1 MIDPSSTLDGGR
13 RLARLQYGGNMKSIL
28 WICAGLLASHVAA
41 CSVYMEATR
50 PTPVDLTQYQ
60 EGMMLDALLEKLGA
74 PDSTALESD
83 GLSCDFYKLY
93 THGYGAGGKIPI
105 AIAESAADFFTLGLA
120 EVALTPTEGVTKN
133 EKHPVT
139 ICYNAQKLARITEQG
154 QPIVSADKDPPITA
168 ASSASSDVPPGTS
181 PSAAAAIASDQ
192 PRSGSKPDA
201 PPATNPPTTTAA
213 NPAAQTVIPAAAVV
227 STATAPVTSAPAA
240 TNPAVGDQWKST
252 DHPE

>member
-1 MIDPSSTLDGGR
+1 
-13 RLARLQYGGNMKSIL
+13 MKSIL
-28 WICAGLLASHVAA
+28 WVCAALLASNVAA

-60 EGMMLDALLEKLGA
+60 EGMMRDSVLEKLGA

-139 ICYNAQKLARITEQG
+139 VCYNGQKLARITDQG
-154 QPIVSADKDPPITA
+154 QPVVAEDKNPPITA
-168 ASSASSDVPPGTS
+168 ASSATSDVPPGTS

-192 PRSGSKPDA
+192 PKAASKPEA

-213 NPAAQTVIPAAAVV
+213 NPAPPTVIPATAVV
-227 STATAPVTSAPAA
+227 NPAAAPVTSAPAA
-240 TNPAVGDQWKST
+240 ANPAVGDQWKST

>member
-1 MIDPSSTLDGGR
+1 
-13 RLARLQYGGNMKSIL
+13 MKSIL
-28 WICAGLLASHVAA
+28 WVCAALLASQAAA

-60 EGMMLDALLEKLGA
+60 EGMTRDAVLEKLGA

-83 GLSCDFYKLY
+83 GMSCDFYKLY

-139 ICYNAQKLARITEQG
+139 VCYNGQKLVRIDDKG
-154 QPIVSADKDPPITA
+154 QPIIAEDKNPPITA
-168 ASSASSDVPPGTS
+168 ASSPTSDVPPGTT

-192 PRSGSKPDA
+192 PKTNSKPA
-201 PPATNPPTTTAA
+201 EPTSSNPAATTTA
-213 NPAAQTVIPAAAVV
+213 NPPAAVIPTTAAVNPSAEPASPAMPNVIPAAAVV
-227 STATAPVTSAPAA
+227 SPAAAPVNPGPVV
-240 TNPAVGDQWKST
+240 NPAVGDQWKST